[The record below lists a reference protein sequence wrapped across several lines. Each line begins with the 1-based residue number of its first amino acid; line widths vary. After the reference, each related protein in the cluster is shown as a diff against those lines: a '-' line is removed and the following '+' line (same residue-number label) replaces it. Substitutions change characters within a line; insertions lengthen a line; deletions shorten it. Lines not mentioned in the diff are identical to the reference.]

1 MMQKI
6 RSWSKKNSDIASL
19 PFILIAVILLMTL
32 ATKGKFLSRGN
43 LNAFAS
49 QIPELGL
56 LSVAMMVVMITNGIN
71 LSIISTANLVG
82 VIMALMMRTWVTAET
97 AGGMTIVI
105 VLFTLAV
112 GVLLSLFLGW
122 LNGSL
127 IAYIGLPPMLA
138 TLGTMLLYEG
148 ITLTITKGLVISG
161 MPDIFVEFNYANLFG
176 IPLPLLT
183 MVLTLTIIGIILT
196 RRPFGRTL
204 YLIGSSE
211 TVTRFSG
218 IDTKK
223 LIVKAYTLSG
233 LLSGMAGMIMLAR
246 FNSANARSGSSL
258 LLLTILISV
267 LGGVDPNGG
276 FGRVIGLTLALF
288 ILQLLTSG
296 LNLLGVTQF
305 ITLALW
311 GVLLIAVIAYR
322 RYSELHHHG

>member
-1 MMQKI
+1 MMQKL
-6 RSWSKKNSDIASL
+6 RSWSEKNSDIASL

-32 ATKGKFLSRGN
+32 ATQGKFLSKGN
-43 LNAFAS
+43 LSAFSS
-49 QIPELGL
+49 QIPEMGL

-82 VIMALMMRTWVTAET
+82 VTMALMMRTWVTADT
-97 AGGMTIVI
+97 TGGMTVVI
-105 VLFTLAV
+105 VLLTLLV
-112 GVLLSLFLGW
+112 GVLFALFLGW

-161 MPDIFVEFNYANLFG
+161 MPDIFVEFNYADLFG

-183 MVLTLTIIGIILT
+183 MIITLVIVGIILI

-218 IDTKK
+218 INTKM

-233 LLSGMAGMIMLAR
+233 LLSGMAGMVMLAR

-276 FGRVIGLTLALF
+276 FGRVVGLTLALF

-311 GVLLIAVIAYR
+311 GILLIAVIAYR
-322 RYSELHHHG
+322 RFSESRQQK

>member
-1 MMQKI
+1 MIDKLRDWSQK
-6 RSWSKKNSDIASL
+6 NPDIASL
-19 PFILIAVILLMTL
+19 PFILLAVILLMTL
-32 ATKGKFLSRGN
+32 ATSGKFLSKGN

-56 LSVAMMVVMITNGIN
+56 LSLATMVVMITNGIN
-71 LSIISTANLVG
+71 LSIISSANLVG
-82 VIMALMMRTWVTAET
+82 VTMALMMTNWVND
-97 AGGMTIVI
+97 GMGSGMI
-105 VLFTLAV
+105 VLIVLVTLAV
-112 GVLLSLFLGW
+112 GLFLSVFLGW
-122 LNGSL
+122 INGAL
-127 IAYIGLPPMLA
+127 IAYVGLPPMLA

-148 ITLTITKGLVISG
+148 VTLTITKGFVISG
-161 MPDIFVEFNYANLFG
+161 MPDLFVEYNYAKVFG
-176 IPLPLLT
+176 VPLPLLT
-183 MVLTLTIIGIILT
+183 MILALAVVAVILI

-204 YLIGSSE
+204 YMIGSSE
-211 TVTRFSG
+211 TVTHFSA
-218 IDTKK
+218 IDTRKA
-223 LIVKAYTLSG
+223 IVKAYILSG
-233 LLSGMAGMIMLAR
+233 ILCGIAGMIMLAR

-267 LGGVDPNGG
+267 LGGTDPNGG

-322 RYSELHHHG
+322 RYSESRRH

>member
-1 MMQKI
+1 MIDKLRDWSQK
-6 RSWSKKNSDIASL
+6 NPDIASL
-19 PFILIAVILLMTL
+19 PFILLAVILLMTL
-32 ATKGKFLSRGN
+32 ATSGKFLSKGN

-56 LSVAMMVVMITNGIN
+56 LSLATMVVMITNGIN
-71 LSIISTANLVG
+71 LSIISSANLVG
-82 VIMALMMRTWVTAET
+82 VTMALMMTNWASD
-97 AGGMTIVI
+97 GMGSGMI
-105 VLFTLAV
+105 VLIVLVTLAV
-112 GVLLSLFLGW
+112 GLLLSVFLGW
-122 LNGSL
+122 INGAL
-127 IAYIGLPPMLA
+127 IAYVGLPPMLA

-148 ITLTITKGLVISG
+148 VTLTITKGFVISG
-161 MPDIFVEFNYANLFG
+161 MPDIFVEYNYARLFG
-176 IPLPLLT
+176 VPLPLLT
-183 MVLTLTIIGIILT
+183 MILALAAVAVILI

-204 YLIGSSE
+204 YMIGSSE
-211 TVTRFSG
+211 TVTQFSA
-218 IDTKK
+218 IDTRKA
-223 LIVKAYTLSG
+223 IVKAYILSG
-233 LLSGMAGMIMLAR
+233 ILCGIAGMIMLAR

-267 LGGVDPNGG
+267 LGGTDPNGG

-322 RYSELHHHG
+322 RYSESRRH

>member
-1 MMQKI
+1 MIDKLRDWSQK
-6 RSWSKKNSDIASL
+6 NPDIASL
-19 PFILIAVILLMTL
+19 PFILLAVILLMTL
-32 ATKGKFLSRGN
+32 ATSGKFLSKGN

-56 LSVAMMVVMITNGIN
+56 LSLATMVVMITNGIN
-71 LSIISTANLVG
+71 LSIISSANLVG
-82 VIMALMMRTWVTAET
+82 VTMALMMTNWVND
-97 AGGMTIVI
+97 GMGSGMI
-105 VLFTLAV
+105 VLIVLVTLAV
-112 GVLLSLFLGW
+112 GLFLSVFLGW
-122 LNGSL
+122 INGAL
-127 IAYIGLPPMLA
+127 IAYVGLPPMLA

-148 ITLTITKGLVISG
+148 VTLTITKGFVISG
-161 MPDIFVEFNYANLFG
+161 MPDIFVEYNYAKVFG
-176 IPLPLLT
+176 VPLPLLT
-183 MVLTLTIIGIILT
+183 MILALAVVAVILI

-204 YLIGSSE
+204 YMIGSSE
-211 TVTRFSG
+211 TVTHFSA
-218 IDTKK
+218 IDTRKA
-223 LIVKAYTLSG
+223 IVKAYILSG
-233 LLSGMAGMIMLAR
+233 ILCGIAGMIMLAR

-267 LGGVDPNGG
+267 LGGTDPNGG

-322 RYSELHHHG
+322 RYSESRRH

>member
-1 MMQKI
+1 MIDKLRDWSQK
-6 RSWSKKNSDIASL
+6 NPDIASL
-19 PFILIAVILLMTL
+19 PFILLAVILLMTL
-32 ATKGKFLSRGN
+32 ATSGKFLSKGN

-56 LSVAMMVVMITNGIN
+56 LSLATMVVMITNGIN
-71 LSIISTANLVG
+71 LSIISSANLVG
-82 VIMALMMRTWVTAET
+82 VTMALMMTNWASD
-97 AGGMTIVI
+97 GMGSGMI
-105 VLFTLAV
+105 VLIVLVTLAV
-112 GVLLSLFLGW
+112 GLLLSVFLGW
-122 LNGSL
+122 INGAL
-127 IAYIGLPPMLA
+127 IAYVGLPPMLA

-148 ITLTITKGLVISG
+148 VTLTITKGFVISG
-161 MPDIFVEFNYANLFG
+161 MPDIFVEYNYAKVFG
-176 IPLPLLT
+176 VPLPLLT
-183 MVLTLTIIGIILT
+183 MILALAVVAVILI

-204 YLIGSSE
+204 YMIGSSE
-211 TVTRFSG
+211 MVTQFSA
-218 IDTKK
+218 IDTRKA
-223 LIVKAYTLSG
+223 IVKAYILSG
-233 LLSGMAGMIMLAR
+233 ILCGIAGMIMLAR

-267 LGGVDPNGG
+267 LGGTDPNGG

-322 RYSELHHHG
+322 RYSESRHH

>member
-1 MMQKI
+1 MIDKLRDWSQK
-6 RSWSKKNSDIASL
+6 NPDIASL
-19 PFILIAVILLMTL
+19 PFILLAVILLMTL
-32 ATKGKFLSRGN
+32 ATSGKFLSKGN

-56 LSVAMMVVMITNGIN
+56 LSLATMVVMITNGIN
-71 LSIISTANLVG
+71 LSIISSANLVG
-82 VIMALMMRTWVTAET
+82 VTMALMMTNWASD
-97 AGGMTIVI
+97 GMGSGMI
-105 VLFTLAV
+105 VLIVLVTLAV
-112 GVLLSLFLGW
+112 GLFLSVFLGW
-122 LNGSL
+122 INGAL
-127 IAYIGLPPMLA
+127 IAYVGLPPMLA

-148 ITLTITKGLVISG
+148 VTLTITKGFVISG
-161 MPDIFVEFNYANLFG
+161 MPDIFVEYNYAKVFG
-176 IPLPLLT
+176 VPLPLLT
-183 MVLTLTIIGIILT
+183 MILALAVVAVILI

-204 YLIGSSE
+204 YMIGSSE
-211 TVTRFSG
+211 TVTHFSA
-218 IDTKK
+218 IDTRKA
-223 LIVKAYTLSG
+223 IVKAYILSG
-233 LLSGMAGMIMLAR
+233 ILCGIAGMIMLAR

-267 LGGVDPNGG
+267 LGGTDPNGG

-322 RYSELHHHG
+322 RYSESRRH